1 MPSDPSR
8 DKVTKAT
15 IKMMRHIGDAFR
27 EWAKAVGARELAN
40 EAADKFKEG
49 IDIVRKG
56 AEQYGPRSRKKKKT
70 KSSARGKKSSAK
82 KRSTK
87 RKSTRKKSSGGKKR
101 TSKKKS
107 S

>member
-15 IKMMRHIGDAFR
+15 IRMMRQIGDAFR
-27 EWAKAVGARELAN
+27 VWAKEVGARDIAN

-56 AEQYGPRSRKKKKT
+56 AEQYRPGKKKKKKKKKGSGASR
-70 KSSARGKKSSAK
+70 KSGKKSSGK
-82 KRSTK
+82 KK
-87 RKSTRKKSSGGKKR
+87 KST
-101 TSKKKS
+101 KKKS